1 VYDLNPLTE
10 GTDVKATLAIA
21 GTGEASGL
29 EFLYRLRRQKLSG
42 WISYAFAK
50 IEREIDLNSD
60 GVIWE
65 EREVYPAKYDKPH
78 IFSSILSYELTE
90 KYDMALSCVY
100 SSGQTYTP
108 VIGKVHQSG
117 VNTFE
122 GLDNPYSYF
131 GNIYGPKNSGRYPS
145 YFRMDV
151 SLSKDSNTFGLESK
165 WKFQIINLTN
175 YFNVLLYN
183 WNHEASPSQV
193 QAYSMFPTIFTFG
206 WEFKF

>member
-1 VYDLNPLTE
+1 M
-10 GTDVKATLAIA
+10 
-21 GTGEASGL
+21 GEAAGL
-29 EFLYRLRRQKLSG
+29 EFLYRLQRGKLSG
-42 WISYAFAK
+42 WISYAYAK

-60 GVIWE
+60 GVIWD

-90 KYDMALSCVY
+90 KYDMAFSCVY

-117 VNTFE
+117 VNAFS
-122 GLDNPYSYF
+122 GLENPYSYF

-145 YFRMDV
+145 YFRMDI
-151 SLSKDSNTFGLESK
+151 SLSKDSNTFSLESK

-175 YFNVLLYN
+175 QFNVLLYN

-193 QAYSMFPTIFTFG
+193 QAYSMFPIIFTFG